1 MNTVWLVLKLCF
13 WGSAVQRGC
22 TLAGLGLTLGA
33 SLFSL
38 LGATPLSAPLGT
50 RFVSAEMVTWG
61 VMAAC
66 LPLLVQA
73 GPMWR
78 AVSSQRAVLLA
89 PRGRTRLLIAAL
101 AMAAA
106 AALFMSAF
114 YLLAQAPWIIR
125 MVPPAPGEGHWTL
138 VAAIGFGQWSRMFAD
153 SFVLA
158 TWWGIGAF
166 CASRSPL
173 AALIVVILLVAT
185 GLGVPVLAAH
195 LADTSYCQASTGTLC
210 STIASMQGN
219 PPPLRHFTFALAVWA
234 LFTLWYLKPRRIAP
248 PGWLLPGGQS
258 LLAATTVSSA
268 SVPLARSAAI
278 EHLLF
283 GGSSIGRLL
292 AQWLLAGLLLLAM
305 LLLLSLQVD
314 PAYVAWVLRAALV
327 VASGIVLA
335 LSLAARRRARALWL
349 PAALD
354 RTQVHDLVRNGLL
367 KLALGLTLVA
377 AMFLVAQWYALPWAG
392 GLSLPQAMLALLA
405 ANLLWVAL
413 VLYRASGWAHLAVS
427 GGVLVLLYFGFA
439 APLVR
444 NAPGNWGWLIAMLV
458 AAAALLLLAR
468 RRWKESDLP
477 GATSAQAS

>member
-1 MNTVWLVLKLCF
+1 MSTVMLVLRLSF
-13 WGSAVQRGC
+13 WGSAAQRVC
-22 TLAGLGLTLGA
+22 TLAGFGLALGA
-33 SLFSL
+33 SLLNLL
-38 LGATPLSAPLGT
+38 LGEPLRSAGA
-50 RFVSAEMVTWG
+50 RFVSPQMATWG
-61 VMAAC
+61 VMIAC

-89 PRGRTRLLIAAL
+89 PRGRRRLFIAAL
-101 AMAAA
+101 AVAAA

-114 YLLAQAPWIIR
+114 NLLAQAPWIIR
-125 MVPPAPGEGHWTL
+125 LALRSPAEAFWAQY
-138 VAAIGFGQWSRMFAD
+138 AAVQWSLMFAT

-166 CASRSPL
+166 WASRSPL
-173 AALIVVILLVAT
+173 AALVLLVGLVAV
-185 GLGVPVLAAH
+185 GLGMPLLAAH
-195 LADTSYCQASTGTLC
+195 LVDPTNCLASAGALC
-210 STIASMQGN
+210 TTAASLRGGGGE
-219 PPPLRHFTFALAVWA
+219 PPFLHFKFALAVWGICA
-234 LFTLWYLKPRRIAP
+234 LWYLNARRIAP
-248 PGWLLPGGQS
+248 PGWLLAGGQS
-258 LLAATTVSSA
+258 LLAATTVGHA
-268 SVPLARSAAI
+268 NAPLARSAAI

-305 LLLLSLQVD
+305 LLLLSRQVD
-314 PAYVAWVLRAALV
+314 DSALVAWVLRATLV
-327 VASGIVLA
+327 IASGIVLA

-377 AMFLVAQWYALPWAG
+377 AMFLVAQWYALPWPG
-392 GLSLPQAMLALLA
+392 GLSLPQALVALLA

-427 GGVLVLLYFGFA
+427 GGALMLLYFGFA

-444 NAPGNWGWLIAMLV
+444 NAPGNWGWLTAMLV

-468 RRWKESDLP
+468 RRWMNSDLP
-477 GATSAQAS
+477 SATTAPAF

>member
-1 MNTVWLVLKLCF
+1 
-13 WGSAVQRGC
+13 
-22 TLAGLGLTLGA
+22 
-33 SLFSL
+33 
-38 LGATPLSAPLGT
+38 
-50 RFVSAEMVTWG
+50 
-61 VMAAC
+61 
-66 LPLLVQA
+66 
-73 GPMWR
+73 
-78 AVSSQRAVLLA
+78 
-89 PRGRTRLLIAAL
+89 
-101 AMAAA
+101 
-106 AALFMSAF
+106 
-114 YLLAQAPWIIR
+114 
-125 MVPPAPGEGHWTL
+125 
-138 VAAIGFGQWSRMFAD
+138 
-153 SFVLA
+153 
-158 TWWGIGAF
+158 
-166 CASRSPL
+166 
-173 AALIVVILLVAT
+173 
-185 GLGVPVLAAH
+185 
-195 LADTSYCQASTGTLC
+195 
-210 STIASMQGN
+210 
-219 PPPLRHFTFALAVWA
+219 VWA
-234 LFTLWYLKPRRIAP
+234 LFTLWYLKARRIAP

-292 AQWLLAGLLLLAM
+292 VQWLLAGLLLLAM

-444 NAPGNWGWLIAMLV
+444 NAPGNWGWLTAMLA
-458 AAAALLLLAR
+458 AAAALLLRAR